1 MPHDERLENMTF
13 DLANQC
19 DSKPDDCCCN
29 DALCCKSNDHC
40 KDHRCRRTDERN
52 ESTDENQNTKSRGDG
67 DPDAL
72 EENSSKEAVCSC
84 HQHRS
89 SRITGESTPAC
100 LRSSIGDLASVIG
113 EQGDEPVP
121 HLSAGVEEEDR
132 DEEGEDQYRGDNGS
146 IGYVRQSFTEQ
157 S

>member
-1 MPHDERLENMTF
+1 M
-13 DLANQC
+13 
-19 DSKPDDCCCN
+19 
-29 DALCCKSNDHC
+29 
-40 KDHRCRRTDERN
+40 
-52 ESTDENQNTKSRGDG
+52 
-67 DPDAL
+67 
-72 EENSSKEAVCSC
+72 
-84 HQHRS
+84 
-89 SRITGESTPAC
+89 
-100 LRSSIGDLASVIG
+100 IG